1 MSTTRK
7 RRSFRKR
14 KTLRKRYLWAHKR
27 PWLVSYRNEDGE
39 KITVILPNGTKKDK
53 LLKEILIKKF
63 YVYGVSNLTDGQIAY
78 YERNGQL

>member
-27 PWLVSYRNEDGE
+27 PWLVSYRDNNRE
-39 KITVILPNGTKKDK
+39 KITVILPNGTMKNK
-53 LLKEILIKKF
+53 LLREVDANNF
-63 YVYGVSNLTDGQIAY
+63 YVYGISNLTDGQIAY